1 MKYIL
6 KLFPEI
12 MVKGDSV
19 KKKMVTQL
27 NENLIRILKRVDE
40 RVETRKF
47 WDKIEV
53 QSPDEVAAEVK
64 GILLRTPGIE
74 QVLEAVQYDVST
86 PEEIAHYVAKHF
98 IPLIKDKTF
107 VARCKRVGQHDFSS
121 FELERFVGSYLY
133 EQGEPAGVDLK
144 NPQVSVKFE
153 LDHTFLNVILHRYE
167 GLGGFPLG
175 SQGEVL
181 SLMSGGFDST
191 VASYL
196 SIKRGLKTHYI
207 FFNLGGA
214 AHEIGVKQVALYLWG
229 RYGASHRVQ
238 FVTIPFEAVVA
249 EIFRSTHESYM
260 GVTLK
265 RVMIQAAE
273 QVADQ
278 MGIDALVTGESV
290 AQVSSQ
296 TLRNLSL
303 IDQVSNKLILRPLAL
318 MNKPEIMQM
327 ADDIGTR
334 HYAENMPEYCGVIS
348 KNPITHGSFKRMARE
363 SVKFN
368 EAILLEAV
376 GQAKSIPVDT
386 IITDINE
393 AQAIEVVHQVTHE
406 VVIDIRAE
414 AETAQKPLEGVENK
428 LEIPFY
434 ELNQQFK
441 KLDSSESY
449 LFYCEKGVMSQ
460 LHAQYL
466 KDQGFDNI
474 KVYRPT

>member
-12 MVKGDSV
+12 MVKGSAV

-27 NENLIRILKRVDE
+27 NENLIRVLKRVDE
-40 RVETRKF
+40 RIETKKF
-47 WDKIEV
+47 WDKIEI
-53 QSPDEVAAEVK
+53 QSPDEVAEQVK

-74 QVLEAVQYDVST
+74 QVLEAVQYEVT
-86 PEEIAHYVAKHF
+86 TQEEIAQYVAEHF
-98 IPLIKDKTF
+98 VPLIKDKTF
-107 VARCKRVGQHDFSS
+107 VARCKRVGEHDFSS

-144 NPQVSVKFE
+144 HPQVRVRFE
-153 LDHTFLNVILHRYE
+153 LDNTLLNIILHRYE

-175 SQGEVL
+175 SQGDVL

-214 AHEIGVKQVALYLWG
+214 AHEIGVKQVALYLWA
-229 RYGASHRVQ
+229 RYSASHRVQ
-238 FVTIPFEAVVA
+238 FVTIPFEEVVA

-265 RVMIQAAE
+265 RLMIQAAE

-296 TLRNLSL
+296 TLRNLAL
-303 IDQVSNKLILRPLAL
+303 IDEASHKLILRPLAL
-318 MNKPEIMQM
+318 MNKPDIMRM
-327 ADDIGTR
+327 ADKIGTR

-348 KNPITHGSFKRMARE
+348 KNPITHGSFKRMAKE

-368 EAILLEAV
+368 EAVLQQAV
-376 GQAKSIPVDT
+376 EQAKSIPVDT
-386 IITDINE
+386 IVADVND
-393 AQAIEVVHQVTHE
+393 AQAIEVLHE
-406 VVIDIRAE
+406 VNQEIVIDIRSE
-414 AETAQKPLEGVENK
+414 AEVAQQPLGGIQNK

-434 ELNQQFK
+434 DLNQKFK
-441 KLDSSESY
+441 QLDQSADY
-449 LFYCEKGVMSQ
+449 LLYCEKGVMSQ

-466 KDQGFDNI
+466 KDQGFENI
-474 KVYRPT
+474 KVYRPA